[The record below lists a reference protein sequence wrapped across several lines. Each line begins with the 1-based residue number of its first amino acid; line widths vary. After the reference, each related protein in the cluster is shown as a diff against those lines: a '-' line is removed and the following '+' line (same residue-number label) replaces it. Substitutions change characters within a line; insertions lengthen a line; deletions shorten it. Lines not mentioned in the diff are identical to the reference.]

1 MSAPLP
7 PSPLDHLPLFASDD
21 AIAEAL
27 VGKRAAAKWLRDKL
41 PALETKGF
49 PGVDPIHG
57 GRPVPL
63 VRLYY
68 QNYLRL
74 PADLRGA
81 RDGDEDES
89 AWKRSRRRA

>member
-7 PSPLDHLPLFASDD
+7 PSPLDALPLFASDQ
-21 AIAEAL
+21 AIAEAI
-27 VGKRAAAKWLRDKL
+27 VGKKDARKWISDRL
-41 PALETKGF
+41 PALEGKGF
-49 PGVDPIHG
+49 PKVDPIHG

-74 PADLRGA
+74 PADMAGA
-81 RDGDEDES
+81 PSGVEDES